1 MILAN
6 NLAHLPV
13 DNEVNYQTSRR
24 VGRKT
29 RSFSFVLLYMTF
41 VWWNNTYLSK
51 KSETVYRPIWGILKL
66 SVVLNQNILKLSFR
80 CIPYVPKPSI
90 TSRKFWNCPSE
101 LNISETQKLSIRNK
115 NWKLSGVKTPDK
127 WLLIH
132 PRSCQKEFTSFLSI
146 FLRIFRKKVKDYF

>member
-1 MILAN
+1 MWDSLWFTLFPSHKREGTSGKLQCWHILTLN
-6 NLAHLPV
+6 YV
-13 DNEVNYQTSRR
+13 SGVNICPT
-24 VGRKT
+24 
-29 RSFSFVLLYMTF
+29 
-41 VWWNNTYLSK
+41 

-115 NWKLSGVKTPDK
+115 NRKLSGVKTPDK